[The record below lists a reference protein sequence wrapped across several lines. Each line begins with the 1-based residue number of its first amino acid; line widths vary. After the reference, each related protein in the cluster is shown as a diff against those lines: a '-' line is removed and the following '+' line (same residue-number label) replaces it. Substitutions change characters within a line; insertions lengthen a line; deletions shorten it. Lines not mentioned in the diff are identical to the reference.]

1 MIKSDFALAII
12 EYSADHTPMHRHDCF
27 EIIYILEGRGIHLI
41 NDSQFP
47 YGRGDLFL
55 LTPADKHAF
64 LAHSKSSFVI
74 IDFTAALFGR
84 NSPIGHDKPELS
96 DYFRQLEY
104 IFQHAGHF
112 KGFIG
117 LDEED
122 RKFSGSLVQRMV
134 IEWEQNGTFREV
146 VLQNLV
152 FLLLNIIARY
162 AQQPV
167 ISEIPTQVESAG
179 YEMTQFIQHNIYD
192 HQKISLNG
200 IAEHFNLSK
209 DYIGAYFNKK
219 TGKTIRQF
227 ILDYKLELAKSRLR
241 YSRMSISQIAEELG
255 FTDESHLNKLFKRQE
270 GLTAG
275 QFRKTGFSLKIPS

>member
-1 MIKSDFALAII
+1 MS
-12 EYSADHTPMHRHDCF
+12 H
-27 EIIYILEGRGIHLI
+27 
-41 NDSQFP
+41 
-47 YGRGDLFL
+47 
-55 LTPADKHAF
+55 
-64 LAHSKSSFVI
+64 
-74 IDFTAALFGR
+74 
-84 NSPIGHDKPELS
+84 
-96 DYFRQLEY
+96 YFSQLEY

-117 LDEED
+117 LNEED
-122 RKFSGSLVQRMV
+122 RVFSGSLIQRIV
-134 IEWEQNGTFREV
+134 TEWEQNGTFREV

-162 AQQPV
+162 AQQPEANG
-167 ISEIPTQVESAG
+167 ITAQIAFEG
-179 YEMTQFIQHNIYD
+179 YEITRFIQHNIYNNE
-192 HQKISLNG
+192 KISLTS
-200 IAEHFNLSK
+200 IAAHFNLSK

-241 YSRMSISQIAEELG
+241 YSKLSISQIAEELG

-275 QFRKTGFSLKIPS
+275 QFRKTALTILT

>member
-1 MIKSDFALAII
+1 MIKSDFALAIK

-27 EIIYILEGRGIHLI
+27 EIIFILEGRGIHLI
-41 NDSQFP
+41 NDNQFP
-47 YGRGDLFL
+47 YGKGDLFL
-55 LTPADKHAF
+55 LTPADRHAF
-64 LAHSKSSFVI
+64 LAHSRSSFVI

-96 DYFRQLEY
+96 HYFSQLEY

-117 LDEED
+117 LNEED
-122 RKFSGSLVQRMV
+122 RVFSGSLIQRIV
-134 IEWEQNGTFREV
+134 TEWEQNGTFREV

-162 AQQPV
+162 AQQPEANG
-167 ISEIPTQVESAG
+167 ITAQIAFEG
-179 YEMTQFIQHNIYD
+179 YEITRFIQHNIYNNE
-192 HQKISLNG
+192 KISLTS
-200 IAEHFNLSK
+200 IAAHFNLSK

-241 YSRMSISQIAEELG
+241 YSKLSISQIAEELG

-275 QFRKTGFSLKIPS
+275 QFRKTALTILT

>member
-1 MIKSDFALAII
+1 MIKSDFALAIK
-12 EYSADHTPMHRHDCF
+12 EYFADHTPMHRHDCF
-27 EIIYILEGRGIHLI
+27 EIIFIQDGRGMHLI
-41 NDSQFP
+41 NDNQFP
-47 YGRGDLFL
+47 YGKGDLFL
-55 LTPADKHAF
+55 LNPADKHAF
-64 LAHSKSSFVI
+64 LAASRSSFVI

-84 NSPIGHDKPELS
+84 NSPIGYDKPELS
-96 DYFRQLEY
+96 HYFRQLEY

-117 LDEED
+117 LNEAD
-122 RKFSGSLVQRMV
+122 REFSGSLIQRIV
-134 IEWEQNGTFREV
+134 TEWEQNGIFREV

-167 ISEIPTQVESAG
+167 TSEIPVQVESAG

-192 HQKISLNG
+192 NEKISLNG
-200 IAEHFNLSK
+200 IAAHFNLSK

-241 YSRMSISQIAEELG
+241 YSSLSISQIAEELG

-275 QFRKTGFSLKIPS
+275 QFRKTAFLSLP